1 MLIKGITDEDFVN
14 YKLPSMYIATA
25 TCSFKCDKEYGKPI
39 CQNSE
44 LVKQPDIDM
53 DINDIVDRYC
63 NNPITHAIVIGG
75 LEPLDQLDDI
85 IGLIVSLRCAGGY
98 NEYEGCPR
106 FDHPKGMDDIVI
118 YTGYTKKEAAEIILK
133 GNCMAFK
140 NNEWQID
147 YDMYQRFLDKKND
160 DLYLSLIT
168 SGFPNVIIKYGRYI
182 PGHQPHY
189 DPVLGV
195 YLASD
200 NQYAERIS

>member
-44 LVKQPDIDM
+44 LAKQPTHNIRDALIASRY
-53 DINDIVDRYC
+53 IRNDITRAV
-63 NNPITHAIVIGG
+63 VFGG
-75 LEPLDQLDDI
+75 LEPFDQFDEVHEIIFMLRDI
-85 IGLIVSLRCAGGY
+85 YHL
-98 NEYEGCPR
+98 P
-106 FDHPKGMDDIVI
+106 DDIVI
-118 YTGYTKKEAAEIILK
+118 YTGYDRSEIEDK
-133 GNCMAFK
+133 V
-140 NNEWQID
+140 D
-147 YDMYQRFLDKKND
+147 FLIKRYSN
-160 DLYLSLIT
+160 I
-168 SGFPNVIIKYGRYI
+168 IIKFGRYI
-182 PGHQPHY
+182 PGQQPHY